1 MRLSTVSFRYT
12 RRGPWILRDVDLDVQ
27 PGEVLEVTGRNGAGK
42 STFLRLLAGVLRPTA
57 GSITGRPARVGFAPE
72 TFPAGQPFTAAA
84 YLAAMARVRRVSG
97 HGDWA
102 DRLGLTPLLDRP
114 LGELSKGSAHKVGLL
129 QALLGPAEDRLL
141 ILDEPFAGLDERAR
155 GELAMIVAEVAA
167 AGGVVVVSDHQGD
180 LREVTARRTLT
191 VADTMVT
198 AGAAGEPE
206 EPLAVVEVVA
216 AATAAAELAARLRA
230 DGHQVRVR
238 PATAAL
244 PEAAETKEGPRV

>member
-1 MRLSTVSFRYT
+1 M
-12 RRGPWILRDVDLDVQ
+12 DLDVQ

-42 STFLRLLAGVLRPTA
+42 STFLRLLAGALRPTG
-57 GSITGRPARVGFAPE
+57 GSITGRPARVGYAPE

-84 YLAAMARVRRVSG
+84 YLAAMARVRRVAG
-97 HGDWA
+97 QGDWA

-114 LGELSKGSAHKVGLL
+114 LDELSKGSAHKVGLV
-129 QALLGPAEDRLL
+129 QALLGPPEDRLL

-155 GELAMIVAEVAA
+155 GELAVIVAEVAA
-167 AGGVVVVSDHQGD
+167 AGGIVVVSDHQGD

-191 VADTMVT
+191 VADTTVT
-198 AGAAGEPE
+198 VVAAGPAD
-206 EPLAVVEVVA
+206 EPLTVVEVVA

-238 PATAAL
+238 PAAVTT
-244 PEAAETKEGPRV
+244 PEAAGSKEGPRV